1 MADAA
6 AQAAAQAAA
15 NRRLNE
21 TISDL
26 PKFYGTEKDT
36 VSAENLADRIDAS
49 IATLAWTQPM
59 AYNYFKM
66 ALHSK
71 AETWLKMMKETED
84 GFLDHWDFVKPLFKA
99 RFGKKM
105 DVAKIGQ
112 VLDNLKME
120 PNEHVSD
127 FAAKLNTNFSQ
138 LRDII
143 PPGNVINVPAN
154 RDERTDAV
162 CAGIHSNA
170 VRHTHLQ
177 YLKYFF
183 IAGLPKAIMQL
194 VASKDPATFSEAH
207 KEAVK
212 IQDLTK
218 SKSDN
223 GCSAIENDES
233 INQIQGN
240 GSQNPY
246 RGNYRGRGG
255 RGRGASRGAPSGR
268 GGYNGNNGNGNG
280 NGQPKGDNQQ
290 QNGTKPTCW
299 WCNIYGHRQEDCR
312 KRIKAN
318 APCKGLNGSTY
329 WPKNKASPVGEDEED
344 KEVLGAVGGQMY
356 TGQLASVFSGFQ

>member
-26 PKFYGTEKDT
+26 PKFYGTAKDT

-66 ALHSK
+66 ALHSD
-71 AETWLKMMKETED
+71 AETWLKLMKETED
-84 GFLDHWDFVKPLFKA
+84 GFLEQWDFIKPLFKA

-112 VLDNLKME
+112 VLDNLKMD
-120 PNEHVSD
+120 PQEHVSK

-143 PPGNVINVPAN
+143 PLGEVVNVPADRN
-154 RDERTDAV
+154 DRTDAV

-212 IQDLTK
+212 IQDLTN
-218 SKSDN
+218 SKGDQ
-223 GCSAIENDES
+223 GCSSVDNDDS
-233 INQIQGN
+233 VNQIQGN
-240 GSQNPY
+240 GTQNPY

-255 RGRGASRGAPSGR
+255 RGRGASRGVDVEVTMVTMETATVMANQREITNSKMGR
-268 GGYNGNNGNGNG
+268 NLHAGGVTST
-280 NGQPKGDNQQ
+280 D
-290 QNGTKPTCW
+290 
-299 WCNIYGHRQEDCR
+299 IV
-312 KRIKAN
+312 KRIVAN
-318 APCKGLNGSTY
+318 VSKQTPRAKG
-329 WPKNKASPVGEDEED
+329 
-344 KEVLGAVGGQMY
+344 
-356 TGQLASVFSGFQ
+356 

>member
-1 MADAA
+1 MDAA

-26 PKFYGTEKDT
+26 PKFYGTAKDT
-36 VSAENLADRIDAS
+36 VSAENLADRIDSS

-66 ALHSK
+66 ALHSD
-71 AETWLKMMKETED
+71 AENWLKMVKETED
-84 GFLDHWDFVKPLFKA
+84 GYAETWDFIKPLFKA

-112 VLDNLKME
+112 VLDNLKMD
-120 PNEHVSD
+120 PNEHVDS

-143 PPGNVINVPAN
+143 PPGEVVNVPAN
-154 RDERTDAV
+154 RDDRTDAV
-162 CAGIHSNA
+162 CAGIHNNA

-194 VASKDPATFSEAH
+194 VATKDPATFSEAR

-218 SKSDN
+218 SKSDQ
-223 GCSAIENDES
+223 GCSSIENDDS
-233 INQIQGN
+233 VNQIQGN
-240 GSQNPY
+240 GTQNPY

-255 RGRGASRGAPSGR
+255 RGRGASRGAPTGR

-329 WPKNKASPVGEDEED
+329 WPKNKASPVQEEEED
-344 KEVLGAVGGQMY
+344 KEVQGAVGGQMY

>member
-1 MADAA
+1 
-6 AQAAAQAAA
+6 
-15 NRRLNE
+15 
-21 TISDL
+21 
-26 PKFYGTEKDT
+26 
-36 VSAENLADRIDAS
+36 
-49 IATLAWTQPM
+49 M

-66 ALHSK
+66 ALDSD
-71 AETWLKMMKETED
+71 AETWLKLMKETED
-84 GFLDHWDFVKPLFKA
+84 GFLEQWDFVKPLFKA

-112 VLDNLKME
+112 VLDNLKMD
-120 PNEHVSD
+120 PNEHVSQ

-143 PPGNVINVPAN
+143 PAGEVVNVPAN
-154 RDERTDAV
+154 RDKRTDAV

-218 SKSDN
+218 SKGDQ
-223 GCSAIENDES
+223 GCSSVDNNES
-233 INQIQGN
+233 VNQIQGN

-255 RGRGASRGAPSGR
+255 RGQGASRGAPIGR

-280 NGQPKGDNQQ
+280 NGQSKGDNQQ
-290 QNGTKPTCW
+290 QNGMKPTCW

-329 WPKNKASPVGEDEED
+329 WPKNKASPVGEDDDD